1 MFSVKTKN
9 NPTET
14 TSTTTLPRRDC
25 EPMQNLAFAKTHKT
39 GGSTLQNI
47 FLRYG
52 YKNGL
57 KFAIPLKNWIFSLD
71 KIFDAETMVTKYDWN
86 PTNTF
91 NIMAWHGLW
100 NGNCCNGFGEKKI
113 GFGLGWGTKNIG
125 FYMGVWKPEK
135 ITIGSFRQQRSV

>member
-1 MFSVKTKN
+1 
-9 NPTET
+9 
-14 TSTTTLPRRDC
+14 
-25 EPMQNLAFAKTHKT
+25 MQNLAFAKTHKT

-100 NGNCCNGFGEKKI
+100 NGNCSNGFGEKKI
-113 GFGLGWGTKNIG
+113 GFCSDSLSPKQIDEAGG
-125 FYMGVWKPEK
+125 
-135 ITIGSFRQQRSV
+135 

>member
-9 NPTET
+9 NPTEI

-25 EPMQNLAFAKTHKT
+25 KPMQNLAFAKTHKT

-100 NGNCCNGFGEKKI
+100 NGK
-113 GFGLGWGTKNIG
+113 LH
-125 FYMGVWKPEK
+125 
-135 ITIGSFRQQRSV
+135 FRFR

>member
-9 NPTET
+9 NPAET
-14 TSTTTLPRRDC
+14 TSTTTLPQRDC
-25 EPMQNLAFAKTHKT
+25 KPMQNLAFAKTHKT

-100 NGNCCNGFGEKKI
+100 NGKLHLRFNRKSAVASSGN
-113 GFGLGWGTKNIG
+113 
-125 FYMGVWKPEK
+125 
-135 ITIGSFRQQRSV
+135 RSLLL

>member
-1 MFSVKTKN
+1 MFSVKNNTNETKN
-9 NPTET
+9 NPAVP
-14 TSTTTLPRRDC
+14 TSTTIFPQRDC
-25 EPMQNLAFAKTHKT
+25 KPMQNLAFAKTHKT

-57 KFAIPLKNWIFSLD
+57 KFAIPIKNWIFSLD

-100 NGNCCNGFGEKKI
+100 NGN
-113 GFGLGWGTKNIG
+113 
-125 FYMGVWKPEK
+125 Y
-135 ITIGSFRQQRSV
+135 GSNHLLL